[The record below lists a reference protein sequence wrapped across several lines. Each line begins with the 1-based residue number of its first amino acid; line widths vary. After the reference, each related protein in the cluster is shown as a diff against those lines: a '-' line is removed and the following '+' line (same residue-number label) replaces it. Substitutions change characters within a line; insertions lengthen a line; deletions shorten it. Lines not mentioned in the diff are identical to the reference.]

1 MIEFYDTHAHCI
13 KNQQGGILIGLEG
26 NPVFDGTLNNCDV
39 ERLTRENPN
48 YLPAYY
54 ITKDFNAVPDE
65 TILKYHPRRE
75 GYSADEV
82 IDDLLKRK
90 CKLCI
95 IDTLNYPNWQ
105 PLDYLKIVNK
115 FPTIFFLLPHMGGYD
130 ILEFLKIF
138 DFNKNIYADFSMTQ
152 EYFGWC
158 GERSRLDIVAN
169 AIDYCINSDKL
180 SKRILFGSDEPFFSQ
195 EIAFK
200 KYKDSLYANDILV
213 NNFENLLSK
222 VI

>member
-48 YLPAYY
+48 YVPAYY

-82 IDDLLKRK
+82 IDDLLKRN

-105 PLDYLKIVNK
+105 PLDYLKIVN
-115 FPTIFFLLPHMGGYD
+115 I
-130 ILEFLKIF
+130 IICE
-138 DFNKNIYADFSMTQ
+138 
-152 EYFGWC
+152 
-158 GERSRLDIVAN
+158 
-169 AIDYCINSDKL
+169 
-180 SKRILFGSDEPFFSQ
+180 
-195 EIAFK
+195 
-200 KYKDSLYANDILV
+200 
-213 NNFENLLSK
+213 LLSK
-222 VI
+222 ISKEEFEKFNKLTYKNYKNLNLNRTKRNTFVKNKEDEGSFISKSWFTR

>member
-82 IDDLLKRK
+82 IDDLLKRN

-105 PLDYLKIVNK
+105 PIDYLKVVRS
-115 FPTIFFLLPHMGGYD
+115 FPNIYFLLPHMGGYD
-130 ILEFLKIF
+130 IFEFLKIF
-138 DFNKNIYADFSMTQ
+138 DFNKNVFADFSMTQ

-158 GERSRLDIVAN
+158 GDRVQLTPVVEAVN
-169 AIDYCINSDKL
+169 YCIMSDKL
-180 SKRILFGSDEPFFSQ
+180 SKRVLFGTDEPFFSQ
-195 EIAFK
+195 SIALE
-200 KYKDSLYANDILV
+200 KYLTTPFAADILR
-213 NNFENLLSK
+213 NNFINLINKIL
-222 VI
+222 

>member
-13 KNQQGGILIGLEG
+13 KNQQGGILIALEG

-48 YLPAYY
+48 YFPAYY

-82 IDDLLKRK
+82 IDDLLKRN

-105 PLDYLKIVNK
+105 PIDYLKVIRS
-115 FPTIFFLLPHMGGYD
+115 FPDIYFLLPHMGGYD
-130 ILEFLKIF
+130 IFEFLKIF
-138 DFNKNIYADFSMTQ
+138 DFNKNVFADFSMTQ

-158 GERSRLDIVAN
+158 GGRAQLSPVVE
-169 AIDYCINSDKL
+169 AINYCIMSDKL
-180 SKRILFGSDEPFFSQ
+180 SKRILFGTDEPFFSQ
-195 EIAFK
+195 SIALE
-200 KYKDSLYANDILV
+200 KYLTTPFAADILR
-213 NNFENLLSK
+213 NIFINLINKIL
-222 VI
+222 

>member
-26 NPVFDGTLNNCDV
+26 NPIFDGTLNNCDV
-39 ERLTRENPN
+39 ERLTKEYPN

-82 IDDLLKRK
+82 IDDLLKRN

-138 DFNKNIYADFSMTQ
+138 DFNKNVYADFSMTQ

-158 GERSRLDIVAN
+158 GERGRLDIVAN
-169 AIDYCINSDKL
+169 AIDYCINSAKL